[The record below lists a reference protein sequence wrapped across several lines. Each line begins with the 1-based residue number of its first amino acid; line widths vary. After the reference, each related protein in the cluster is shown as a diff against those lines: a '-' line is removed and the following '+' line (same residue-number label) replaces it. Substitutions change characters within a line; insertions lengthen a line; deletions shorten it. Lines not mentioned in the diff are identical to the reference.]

1 MRRHQKHTAKKAQH
15 AATGQHGK
23 RCEYNSTRCDDDD
36 EKTAPQMVRGA
47 GHTFLFA
54 FWLSTHFAG
63 VCRSFPEL
71 PYHRHHPTAT
81 GIAVAAN
88 DAPLTKHRQQDASK
102 NLAKQQRKETGTRTG
117 PMQESRQEIMTKS
130 GETKLDAASHN
141 GLEPALGHSAFNTT
155 QIQKSR
161 IPIPMTNKSTAS
173 ASKQYDMENE
183 RDTDQDKGK

>member
-1 MRRHQKHTAKKAQH
+1 MTTTDNQYEQTAKTRRGQASTMKRHQKHKAKKAQH
-15 AATGQHGK
+15 AATRQHGW

-88 DAPLTKHRQQDASK
+88 DAPLTKQLAKRRIK
-102 NLAKQQRKETGTRTG
+102 NLAKPQRKADWNPNWANARVT
-117 PMQESRQEIMTKS
+117 SRNHDKI
-130 GETKLDAASHN
+130 G
-141 GLEPALGHSAFNTT
+141 G
-155 QIQKSR
+155 
-161 IPIPMTNKSTAS
+161 NKIGRRFA
-173 ASKQYDMENE
+173 
-183 RDTDQDKGK
+183 